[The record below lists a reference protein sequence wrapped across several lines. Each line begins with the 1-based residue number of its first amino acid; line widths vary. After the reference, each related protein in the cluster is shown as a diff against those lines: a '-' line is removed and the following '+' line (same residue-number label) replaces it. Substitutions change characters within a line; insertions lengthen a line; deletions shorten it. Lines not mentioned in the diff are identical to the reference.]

1 MDKSLQVVVMYIL
14 THLGL
19 IFFMYPGDI
28 IASTDE
34 GLWIPIML
42 GVFIHFIVIALYM
55 KGLSYFPNK
64 DIITI
69 YLGIGKGVAFI
80 FLLPLTLYFLMVN
93 IITVRAYSEIIS
105 IVFLS
110 KTPLWAV
117 MALLLFISTY
127 LAVKGV
133 EAIFRTGVLL
143 ACLFLPLIIF
153 IFCNSFQ
160 NVDWHYAFPIMDKQ
174 FSFITKSSYLKSFF
188 AIGGS
193 FLFLGFVQPYLSYQR
208 KKILIAA
215 IALIPCF
222 IFSVYIPILT
232 FGQATASTFLFPF
245 VMALDTVSLNWL
257 MFDRVTMFFLLSLI
271 TFIMLFISL
280 VLWKTVRILNTC
292 FPSIK
297 PIYLVITLSSFIFI
311 ICLMIPNWK
320 DVESLFAWNT
330 FLRFYVISAV
340 PISVYYF
347 GIRLRSEGKNE
358 NN

>member
-1 MDKSLQVVVMYIL
+1 MDKSLQVVVIYIL

-19 IFFMYPGDI
+19 IFFIYPRSI

-34 GLWIPIML
+34 GHWIPITI
-42 GVFIHFIVIALYM
+42 GVFLHFIIIALYM

-64 DIITI
+64 DLITI

-80 FLLPLTLYFLMVN
+80 FLLPVTLYLLMVN
-93 IITVRAYSEIIS
+93 IITVRAYSEMIT

-110 KTPLWAV
+110 KTPLWAI
-117 MALLLFISTY
+117 MSLLLFVSTY
-127 LAVKGV
+127 LAAKGV

-143 ACLFLPLIIF
+143 ASIFLPLIIF
-153 IFCNSFQ
+153 ILCVSFQ
-160 NVDWHYAFPIMDKQ
+160 NVDWHYVFPIMDKQ
-174 FSFITKSSYLKSFF
+174 FSFFKESSYFNSFF
-188 AIGGS
+188 AVGGG

-245 VMALDTVSLNWL
+245 VVAVDTVNLNWL
-257 MFDRVTMFFLLSLI
+257 MFDRVTIFFLLSLI
-271 TFIMLFISL
+271 IFIMLFISL
-280 VLWKTVRILNTC
+280 ALWKTVRILNAC

-297 PIYLVITLSSFIFI
+297 PIYLVITLSLFIFI
-311 ICLMIPNWK
+311 ICLMTPNWK
-320 DVESLFAWNT
+320 DVERLFAWNT
-330 FLRFYVISAV
+330 FLRFYVMFAV

-347 GIRLRSEGKNE
+347 GIRLRRVG
-358 NN
+358 